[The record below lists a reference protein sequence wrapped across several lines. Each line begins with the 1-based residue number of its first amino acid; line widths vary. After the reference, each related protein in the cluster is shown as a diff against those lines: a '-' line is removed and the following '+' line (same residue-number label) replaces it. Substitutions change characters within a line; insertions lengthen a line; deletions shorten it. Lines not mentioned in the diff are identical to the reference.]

1 MSSLVEEKAMQ
12 DLHSM
17 NQVRQP
23 RIVNRP
29 LSNAEAFA
37 LFIMGIGFISSLALV
52 MIYTLFGSSVA

>member
-1 MSSLVEEKAMQ
+1 MQ
-12 DLHSM
+12 DLHPM

-52 MIYTLFGSSVA
+52 MLYTLFGSSVV

>member
-1 MSSLVEEKAMQ
+1 MQ